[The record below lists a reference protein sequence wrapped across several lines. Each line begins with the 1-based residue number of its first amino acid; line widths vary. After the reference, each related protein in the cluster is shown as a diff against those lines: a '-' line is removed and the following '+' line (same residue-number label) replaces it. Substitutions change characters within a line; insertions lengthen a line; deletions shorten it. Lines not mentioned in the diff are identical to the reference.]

1 LTSQH
6 KLTGRRWIP
15 AAAKTGAAAL
25 AALGA
30 RAARAQEAAPAA
42 ATLNLSPLARGWISF
57 GIWLAGA
64 LVASKV
70 VHWVWDHALLPIA
83 RRTKTTLDVGI
94 LEATRGPMRWVT
106 FLALTEMGAKMSF
119 RGLPP
124 VTDHPA
130 WGLFQGALYIA
141 LVLGITGL
149 AYGVAHAVM
158 DWYSHDVAARTKAH
172 VDSQFLV
179 LFRKLAKFVFFF
191 IAATVVFDHFGVQ
204 ITGLLATAGVM
215 SLAVAFAAQET
226 IANMIAGFVLMID
239 RPFKPGD
246 RIQFGS
252 GQTGDVLDIGLR
264 STRVLSFDHTVITVP
279 NAEIAKAQ
287 IVNFSAP
294 DPQFK
299 IRAPLGVAYGT
310 DLRKAKAV
318 LLDVLNAHPEVRRE
332 PAPPAVFFTGFG
344 ESALELMLVYW
355 VNDYHDQFRIRDEVN
370 MAIKDRFEA
379 EGIEVPFPQ
388 RSLHIRSAVELPLAR
403 EARRPSADSEPAGGS
418 QA

>member
-1 LTSQH
+1 MEAL
-6 KLTGRRWIP
+6 
-15 AAAKTGAAAL
+15 AAAL
-25 AALGA
+25 ASFGS
-30 RAARAQEAAPAA
+30 RAARAEEAAPTAGA
-42 ATLNLSPLARGWISF
+42 LGISPLAKGWIWF
-57 GIWLAGA
+57 GVWLAGA
-64 LVASKV
+64 VVASKV
-70 VHWVWDHALLPIA
+70 VHWVWDHALLPVA
-83 RRTKTTLDVGI
+83 RRTKTTLDVGV
-94 LEATRGPMRWVT
+94 LEATRGPMRWVM
-106 FLALTEMGAKMSF
+106 FLALTEMGAKASF
-119 RGLPP
+119 RGLPS

-130 WGLFQGALYIA
+130 WGLFQGALYVA
-141 LVLGITGL
+141 LVLGGTGL
-149 AYGVAHAVM
+149 AYGVVHAVM

-191 IAATVVFDHFGVQ
+191 IAATIVFDHFGVQ

-215 SLAVAFAAQET
+215 SLAIAFAAQET
-226 IANMIAGFVLMID
+226 IANMISGFVLMID

-264 STRVLSFDHTVITVP
+264 STRVLSFDNTVITVP

-287 IVNFSAP
+287 IINFSAP
-294 DPQFK
+294 DAQFK

-310 DLRKAKAV
+310 DLRKAKAA
-318 LLDVLNAHPEVRRE
+318 LLDVLNAHPEVRGE

-355 VNDYHDQFRIRDEVN
+355 VGDYHDQFRIRDEVN

-379 EGIEVPFPQ
+379 EGIEIPFPQ
-388 RSLHIRSAVELPLAR
+388 RDLHIRSAAEIPLRR
-403 EARRPSADSEPAGGS
+403 EVRQPPAGSEPAAGS
-418 QA
+418 QT